1 MIQADAMHLPLK
13 TGSVDCII
21 TSPPYFGCA
30 DYGGETIFRDGPS
43 VLGTEHHSQLYAIH
57 MAQALEESYRVLKQ
71 GGIMWLILGDID
83 DRIPIRMAPQRVAI
97 QLQNQ
102 GWVIAQE
109 IHWLKTH
116 RVSGSVR
123 CFGHP
128 ESTTE
133 KVYMLAKGDMHKY
146 SEDPFFKG
154 NVWEISPATWKDDWA
169 VLPEKLVEKCL
180 FSSTAPLDI
189 VLDPFAGSGVVP
201 RIADYWD
208 RVGIGCDLLI
218 SG

>member
-1 MIQADAMHLPLK
+1 MIQADAMHLPFK
-13 TGSVDCII
+13 RESVDVII

-30 DYGGETIFRDGPS
+30 DYGVETVFRDGPS
-43 VLGTEHHSQLYAIH
+43 VLGTENNASLYAIH

-71 GGIMWLILGDID
+71 GGIMWLILGDVD
-83 DRIPIRMAPQRVAI
+83 DRVPIRLAPQRVAI

-109 IHWLKTH
+109 VHWVKTH

-123 CFGHP
+123 CFEHP

-133 KVYMLAKGDMHKY
+133 KVYMLVKTFAKHSYID
-146 SEDPFFKG
+146 DALFKG
-154 NVWEISPATWKDDWA
+154 NVWEISPAVWKNDWA
-169 VLPEKLVEKCL
+169 ALPEKLVEKCL
-180 FSSTAPLDI
+180 FSSTVPGDI
-189 VLDPFAGSGVVP
+189 VLDPFAGTGVVP

-208 RVGIGCDLLI
+208 RVGIGCDLVTP
-218 SG
+218 